1 MMGAVPAMKRTRPVL
16 LLFALVAVAG
26 SAAEEPR
33 AEAIGSAAELAA
45 FLGGGTPGVRDFAAT
60 GRVSFAAA
68 DAFVLAAGGARVYVG
83 SKGGAQLPRGALVRV
98 EGTAGV
104 PRGDPSAPFLLRGEP
119 YAEASAVDILAR
131 DAPPPPERV
140 ALAGLDPDRHDLVF
154 LETAGEVVDAGPDE
168 MDERYAVLVLAA
180 GGRTLLVFVPAR
192 PGFDAG
198 ALVGAKVE
206 AAGLFWKSLSG
217 VRKFAGPVLA
227 AASADDVRVV
237 APPPDPFAAPELEN
251 LRYVSPSAVSGRGR
265 RTARGRVAAT
275 WGRNKALV
283 RTADGRG
290 ILAELSGGAAAP
302 PCGAWVAVSGLPRTD
317 TLQIRL
323 ALAFVREEPEPAETP
338 AEPAAVPLAEVV
350 RKTGGRVS
358 YQAQYA
364 GCPVFFEGRVVAPS
378 SAGDAPGTFLVDAD
392 GVLATVDAGAAPGAA
407 PDDLAEGAVVRVSG
421 VCILENS
428 PWSPENVFPRVE
440 GFRVV
445 VVAPDGVRVLRRPP
459 WWTTGRLA
467 AAAAVLLAVLLAV
480 LVWNRALERLAAR
493 RGRELLRARL
503 DRERATLRVA
513 ERTRLAAELH
523 DSLSQCLGGLAFQ
536 IAAARS
542 LAAEDAPR
550 AGQCLDAAERMLQ
563 SSRTE
568 LQRCLFDLRG
578 AALDEPDFAKAV
590 SAAISPIAGDAE
602 IDVRLAGVRRDRLSD
617 TVAHAAICIAREL
630 VSNALRHGGARRVAV
645 EGAERGDTLA
655 FSVRDDGRGFD
666 PARRAGPAEG
676 HFGLE
681 GVRERVRRL
690 GGSFRIESAPGA
702 GAAASVE
709 LPLSAGQGSGEAAET
724 NGDETP

>member
-1 MMGAVPAMKRTRPVL
+1 MSRTRSLFL
-16 LLFALVAVAG
+16 LLLAVARG
-26 SAAEEPR
+26 SAAAASEPAAR
-33 AEAIGSAAELAA
+33 AIGTAEELAA
-45 FLGGGTPGVRDFAAT
+45 FLGGGTPGVRDFDAT

-68 DAFVLAAGGARVYVG
+68 DAFVLSDGGARVYVG
-83 SKGGAQLPRGALVRV
+83 LKEAPPPPRGALVRV

-119 YAEASAVDILAR
+119 YAEAHAVGILAR
-131 DAPPPPERV
+131 DAPPPPARV
-140 ALAGLDPDRHDLVF
+140 ALAGLDPDRHDLAF
-154 LETAGEVVDAGPDE
+154 LETSGTIADAGPDE
-168 MDERYAVLVLAA
+168 MDERYAVLVLSE
-180 GGRTLLVFVPAR
+180 GGRTLPVFVPAR

-198 ALVGAKVE
+198 AFVGAKVE

-227 AASADDVRVV
+227 ASSPDDVRVV
-237 APPPDPFAAPELEN
+237 EQPPDPFAAPELES

-265 RTARGRVAAT
+265 RTARGRLAAA

-290 ILAELSGGAAAP
+290 ILVELSGGSSAP

-317 TLQIRL
+317 TIQIRL
-323 ALAFVREEPEPAETP
+323 ALASVREEPEPAETP
-338 AEPAAVPLAEVV
+338 AEPPAVPLSEVV
-350 RKTGGRVS
+350 RASGGRVS

-364 GCPVFFEGRVVAPS
+364 GYPVFFEGRVVAPP

-392 GVLATVDAGAAPGAA
+392 GVLATVDAGAAPDVA
-407 PDDLAEGAVVRVSG
+407 PDGLAEGAVVRVAG
-421 VCILENS
+421 VCVLEGS

-459 WWTTGRLA
+459 WWTPGRLA
-467 AAAAVLLAVLLAV
+467 AAAAVLLAVLAAV
-480 LVWNRALERLAAR
+480 LVWNRALERLASR
-493 RGRELLRARL
+493 RGRELLAARL

-536 IAAARS
+536 LAAAKS
-542 LAAEDAPR
+542 LAAEDAPG
-550 AGQCLDAAERMLQ
+550 AGRCLDAAESMLQ

-590 SAAISPIAGDAE
+590 SAALAPIAGDADV
-602 IDVRLAGVRRDRLSD
+602 DVRLAGVRRDRMSD

-630 VSNALRHGGARRVAV
+630 VSNALRHGGARHVAV
-645 EGAERGDTLA
+645 EGEERGGALA
-655 FSVRDDGRGFD
+655 LSVRDDGRGFD
-666 PARRAGPAEG
+666 AARRPGPAEG

-690 GGSFRIESAPGA
+690 GGSFRIESTPGA

-709 LPLSAGQGSGEAAET
+709 LPLAETEETART

>member
-1 MMGAVPAMKRTRPVL
+1 MNLPRFVL
-16 LLFALVAVAG
+16 LLFAFAAG
-26 SAAEEPR
+26 SAALAEPGS
-33 AEAIGSAAELAA
+33 EAIGSAAELAA
-45 FLGGGTPGVRDFAAT
+45 FLGGGTPDVREFAVT
-60 GRVSFAAA
+60 GRVSFASSN
-68 DAFVLAAGGARVYVG
+68 AFVLSDGDARVHVG
-83 SKGGAQLPRGALVRV
+83 FKASQIPPRGALVRV

-119 YAEASAVDILAR
+119 YAEARAVDILAR

-140 ALAGLDPDRHDLVF
+140 ALADLDPDRHDLAF
-154 LETAGEVVDAGPDE
+154 LETSGEIVDAGPDE
-168 MDERYAVLVLAA
+168 MDERYAVLVLSA

-206 AAGLFWKSLSG
+206 ATGLFWKSLSG

-227 AASADDVRVV
+227 AVSADDVRVV
-237 APPPDPFAAPELEN
+237 APPPDPFAAPALEN

-290 ILAELSGGAAAP
+290 ILAELSGGAATP

-364 GCPVFFEGRVVAPS
+364 GCPVFFEGRVVSPP
-378 SAGDAPGTFLVDAD
+378 SAGSEPGTFLVDAD

-407 PDDLAEGAVVRVSG
+407 DDLAEGAVVRVSG
-421 VCILENS
+421 VCILESS

-459 WWTTGRLA
+459 WWTPGRLA
-467 AAAAVLLAVLLAV
+467 AAAAVLLAILAAV

-536 IAAARS
+536 IAAAKS
-542 LAAEDAPR
+542 LAAADAPG
-550 AGQCLDAAERMLQ
+550 AGPCLDAAERMLQ

-578 AALDEPDFAKAV
+578 SALDEPDFAKAV
-590 SAAISPIAGDAE
+590 SAALAPITGDAA

-630 VSNALRHGGARRVAV
+630 VSNALRHGDARCVVV
-645 EGAERGDTLA
+645 EGEERGGALA

-666 PARRAGPAEG
+666 PARRAGPSEG

-681 GVRERVRRL
+681 GVRERVRRF

-709 LPLSAGQGSGEAAET
+709 LPLAEGQGSGNAAET
-724 NGDETP
+724 DGDETT